1 MCAPRAHVMQRFKVL
16 TESTHH
22 SRLVHKH
29 EGAGGRWPSLSSGLR
44 RRAST
49 CHIRHDGGVLL
60 RGGGCCCC
68 CGCCCCMS
76 RGIEGLIHEARTA
89 IFPTPT
95 RQQHAETADAED
107 CDTCR
112 YTGTGLCS
120 AAGVYLLVQ
129 RHRQTQH
136 RPFLLGMAG
145 GCFALGVARWF
156 A

>member
-1 MCAPRAHVMQRFKVL
+1 
-16 TESTHH
+16 
-22 SRLVHKH
+22 
-29 EGAGGRWPSLSSGLR
+29 
-44 RRAST
+44 
-49 CHIRHDGGVLL
+49 
-60 RGGGCCCC
+60 
-68 CGCCCCMS
+68 MS
-76 RGIEGLIHEARTA
+76 RSIEGLIHEARTA
-89 IFPTPT
+89 IFPTPPRDQPASDQST
-95 RQQHAETADAED
+95 QQD

-112 YTGTGLCS
+112 YTGTGLCG

>member
-1 MCAPRAHVMQRFKVL
+1 
-16 TESTHH
+16 
-22 SRLVHKH
+22 
-29 EGAGGRWPSLSSGLR
+29 
-44 RRAST
+44 
-49 CHIRHDGGVLL
+49 
-60 RGGGCCCC
+60 
-68 CGCCCCMS
+68 MS
-76 RGIEGLIHEARTA
+76 RGIEGLIHEARVA

-95 RQQHAETADAED
+95 RQPLPPADGQADVQD